1 MFKLLVTVFRSLLL
15 LRSHLLLE
23 NLALRHQLAVL
34 KRSSKRPRL
43 RGFDRILWVWLSRIW
58 PDWRSCLV
66 IDKPDTVIKWHH
78 QGFKLYWRWK
88 SRTRKPGRP
97 KIDPQILE
105 LIRQMSRDNLTW
117 GVPRIRDEL
126 ALLGIHVSE
135 STIRKYRIRR
145 PHPGSQ
151 TWKTFIENHFN
162 DIATIDFFTVPTV
175 TYRILYCFIVLRLD
189 RRCVVHFNATTN
201 PTGRWTA
208 QQLTEAFPFDEAP
221 RFLIRDRDGI
231 YGDVVRSRIANLGIK
246 EVLTAPRSP
255 WQNGYAE
262 RLIGS
267 IRRECLDHIIVL
279 NERHLIRILTEYFE
293 YYHSDRPHQSLDGNS
308 PTPREVEPPDQ
319 GRVVAES
326 VLGGLHHRYRRAA

>member
-1 MFKLLVTVFRSLLL
+1 MIKLLIGLVSLLFRSHVGLAA
-15 LRSHLLLE
+15 E
-23 NLALRHQLAVL
+23 NLALRHQLMVL
-34 KRSSKRPRL
+34 KRSVKRPRL
-43 RGFDRILWVWLSRIW
+43 RVRDRLFWVWLSRIW

-66 IDKPDTVIKWHH
+66 IVKPDTVIKWHH

-88 SRTRKPGRP
+88 SRTPKPGRP
-97 KIDPQILE
+97 KIDPEIRE
-105 LIRQMSRDNLTW
+105 FIRQMSRDNLTW

-135 STIRKYRIRR
+135 FTIRKYRIRGSR
-145 PHPGSQ
+145 PGPQS
-151 TWKTFIENHFN
+151 WKTFIKNHFN

-175 TYRILYCFIVLRLD
+175 TYRIIYCFIVLRLD
-189 RRCVVHFNATTN
+189 RRCVVHFNTTTT

-208 QQLTEAFPFDEAP
+208 QQLTEALPFDEAP

-246 EVLTAPRSP
+246 EVLTAPRTP

-279 NERHLIRILTEYFE
+279 NEAHLIRVLSEYFE

-308 PTPREVEPPDQ
+308 PRRREVEWPDQ
-319 GRVVAES
+319 GRVVAEP

>member
-1 MFKLLVTVFRSLLL
+1 MIKLLVSLAGLFFRS
-15 LRSHLLLE
+15 RAGVAAE
-23 NLALRHQLAVL
+23 NLALRHQLIVL
-34 KRSSKRPRL
+34 QRSIKRPRL
-43 RGFDRILWVWLSRIW
+43 MTRDRIFWIWLSRIW

-66 IDKPDTVIKWHH
+66 IVKPDTVIKWHH

-97 KIDPQILE
+97 KIDPEVRE
-105 LIRQMSRDNLTW
+105 LIRQMSRNNLMW

-162 DIATIDFFTVPTV
+162 DIATIDFFTMPTV

-201 PTGRWTA
+201 PSGRWTA
-208 QQLTEAFPFDEAP
+208 QQLTEAFPCDEAP

-231 YGDVVRSRIANLGIK
+231 YGDLVRSRIANLGIK

-255 WQNGYAE
+255 WQNGYVE

-279 NERHLIRILTEYFE
+279 NQAHLIRVLSEYFE

-308 PTPREVEPPDQ
+308 PRRREVEWPGQ
-319 GRVVAES
+319 GRVVAEPI
-326 VLGGLHHRYRRAA
+326 LGGLHHRYRRAA